1 MNQSIKISILQGLK
15 ILNTSKDFILYNL
28 DANNK
33 VTDYKLTNDL
43 FRYKKQYKAFKVVSC
58 IKRNINTIEM

>member
-15 ILNTSKDFILYNL
+15 ILNTNKDFILYNL

-33 VTDYKLTNDL
+33 IKEYKLTNDL
-43 FRYKKQYKAFKVVSC
+43 IRYKKQYKAFKVISC
-58 IKRNINTIEM
+58 IKRNINTIEI